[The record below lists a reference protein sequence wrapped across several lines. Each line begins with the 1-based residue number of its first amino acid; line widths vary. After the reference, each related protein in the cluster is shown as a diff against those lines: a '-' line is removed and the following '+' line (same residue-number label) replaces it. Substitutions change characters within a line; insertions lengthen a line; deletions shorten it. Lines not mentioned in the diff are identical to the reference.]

1 VRYGCEAVL
10 KTWQGRM
17 PVNSGDMI
25 FGFAFERKKEWE
37 KELQKPDFVYLNP
50 MKEKFIAGIYNYCDR
65 WCERCTFTSRCRN
78 YESTGKLSS
87 EQLDI
92 SNKAFWDNISSNFQE
107 AFRLLQKAGEKYGI
121 DLSKPLT
128 EKEEKAYSKRK
139 AFLDTAAKQHPL
151 SKLCKQYQ
159 RHVMPFVKNANADFA
174 DKTEELV
181 SHLQLGITSEEV
193 VEHTVADIGDC
204 FEIIQWY
211 LFFIDAKLQRALH
224 GKLEGEDWEEDSG
237 YQKDSEGSAKI
248 ALIAMERSIAAWT
261 RLYELLPSSEDVAL
275 KSLALLQQLQ
285 QKTKEEFPKAM
296 LFIRPGFDD

>member
-1 VRYGCEAVL
+1 M
-10 KTWQGRM
+10 KFF
-17 PVNSGDMI
+17 S
-25 FGFAFERKKEWE
+25 E
-37 KELQKPDFVYLNP
+37 KERWKNGHQKAVFFYLNR

-78 YESTGKLSS
+78 YESTSNLSP

-107 AFRLLQKAGEKYGI
+107 AFRLLQKAGEKHGI

-128 EKEEKAYSKRK
+128 EEEDIAYRERE
-139 AFLDTAAKQHPL
+139 AFLKTAAKQHPF

-159 RHVMPFVKNANADFA
+159 KLVMPFVKKSDADFV
-174 DKTEELV
+174 DKTRELV
-181 SHLQLGITSEEV
+181 SHLHLGIKSEEDV
-193 VEHTVADIGDC
+193 VYTVADIGDC

-224 GKLEGEDWEEDSG
+224 GKFEGEDWEEDNG

-248 ALIAMERSIAAWT
+248 ALIAMERSIGAWT
-261 RLYELLPSSEDVAL
+261 RLYNLLPSSEDVAL
-275 KSLALLQQLQ
+275 KSLALLQQMQ
-285 QKTKEEFPKAM
+285 QKAKEEFPKAM
-296 LFIRPGFDD
+296 QFKRPGFDD